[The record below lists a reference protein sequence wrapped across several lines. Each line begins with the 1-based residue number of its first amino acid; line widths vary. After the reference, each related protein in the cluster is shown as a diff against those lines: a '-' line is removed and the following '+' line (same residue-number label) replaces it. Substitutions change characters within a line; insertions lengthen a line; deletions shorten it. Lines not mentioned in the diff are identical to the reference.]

1 MTAGRVFGVMSNTDL
16 SGLESVSVVT
26 CKVNAPKLV
35 VYMSIFDV
43 LIPVLS
49 FYGRAFLM

>member
-26 CKVNAPKLV
+26 CKVNAPKVV

-49 FYGRAFLM
+49 F